1 MKTIIHK
8 AQERGYADHGWLK
21 SYHSFSFA
29 SYYDPEK
36 IQFGA
41 LRVLNDDTVAAGMGF
56 GTHPHQNMEII
67 SIPLSGDLKHH
78 DSMGNEAVIKAGDI
92 QVMSAGSGI
101 RHSEMNANSDREV
114 KFLQIWILPNRQQV
128 TPRYDQ
134 WTIPQQKMQNRLLQ
148 VLSPNPNDE
157 GVWIYQDAWFHM
169 GQFDEKLEISYPLKK
184 EGNGVYLFV
193 LEGNISVGNIQLEQR
208 DGLCI
213 SDTTAFDLKA
223 DQKSSVLVME
233 IPI

>member
-1 MKTIIHK
+1 MKTIVHK

-41 LRVLNDDTVAAGMGF
+41 LRVLNDDTVAPGMGF

-67 SIPLSGDLKHH
+67 SIPLSGDLKHR
-78 DSMGNEAVIKAGDI
+78 DSMGNEAIIKAGDI

-134 WTIPQQKMQNRLLQ
+134 WTMPQQKMQNQLLQ
-148 VLSPNPNDE
+148 ALSPNPNDE
-157 GVWIYQDAWFHM
+157 GVWVHQDAWFYM
-169 GQFDEKLEISYPLKK
+169 GQLDEQKEISYSLKK

-193 LEGNISVGNIQLEQR
+193 LQGEISLGNIALAQR

-213 SDTTAFDLKA
+213 SDTAAFDIKA
-223 DQKSSVLVME
+223 NQKSSVLVME
-233 IPI
+233 VPL

>member
-1 MKTIIHK
+1 MKTIVHK
-8 AQERGYADHGWLK
+8 AHARGYADHGWLK

-78 DSMGNEAVIKAGDI
+78 DSMGNEAIIKAGDI

-101 RHSEMNANSDREV
+101 RHSEMNANHDREV

-148 VLSPNPNDE
+148 VLSPNPNNE

-169 GQFDEKLEISYPLKK
+169 GQLDEKLEISYPLKK

-193 LEGNISVGNIQLEQR
+193 LEGKISIGNIQLEQR

-213 SDTTAFDLKA
+213 SDTNAFDIKA
-223 DQKSSVLVME
+223 DQRSSVLVIE
-233 IPI
+233 TPI